1 MLVPSI
7 GREFNR
13 SCIFLEMILLRSFC
27 CHCSFFRNVYDWM
40 FSGKIEEEEKLRPEE
55 LNQQNIEALL
65 AESNLVSPYLVHGS

>member
-1 MLVPSI
+1 
-7 GREFNR
+7 
-13 SCIFLEMILLRSFC
+13 
-27 CHCSFFRNVYDWM
+27 M